1 MSPAWKRIAEEL
13 RATAADRALAA
24 SNEPDPTEA
33 RLLERE
39 SVLLAR
45 AAMLA
50 GAGLADHNLGPYADA
65 GVVLNAD
72 DLVMWGVSGAGEA
85 SLRRLA
91 QDPTVDVQQVDPARV
106 LSIVMGA
113 DAGRPPA

>member
-1 MSPAWKRIAEEL
+1 MSPAWQRIAEEL

-50 GAGLADHNLGPYADA
+50 GAGLADHRLAPYADA
-65 GVVLNAD
+65 GMMVSDAD
-72 DLVMWGVSGAGEA
+72 LTLWGVSGAGEVA
-85 SLRRLA
+85 LRRLA
-91 QDPTVDVQQVDPARV
+91 QDPSVDVQQIDPARV
-106 LSIVMGA
+106 LSTVLGA
-113 DAGRPPA
+113 RLGGPQA